1 MKRYEVLFD
10 EQKNEGV
17 YALSLVNSP
26 AIESTWVALKEQS
39 LKFAEVDAE
48 RKLLLGIALIPDK
61 PIYRND
67 ENGEYELTFASQTIE
82 RVAHN
87 FVRAGKVGSA
97 TEEHQVSLSGEQVS
111 VVQSWIIEDDVHDK
125 TRKFGFSKDNAP
137 VGSWAVMM
145 QVDDDEI
152 YSKAKNGELKGFS
165 IEGLFD
171 TQLIN
176 FKTNDM
182 NVESITKAV
191 TDGFENLVSKF
202 ATTQEPEKPVELQEE
217 TEMPA
222 EESDA
227 PSEEQQIM
235 QGLTDLFIN
244 LENALMAKLNDME
257 AKLLA
262 QEQTIEAQEQK
273 ITELSKTPA
282 DNKIKSKPTSAP
294 INAKLSLQER
304 INLKLNQ

>member
-17 YALSLVNSP
+17 YAISLVQSP
-26 AIESTWVALKEQS
+26 AIESNWIALEEQS
-39 LKFAEVDAE
+39 MKFAEVDAE

-67 ENGEYELTFASQTIE
+67 ENGEYELTFNAQTIE
-82 RVAHN
+82 KVAHN
-87 FVRAGKVGSA
+87 FVKAGKVNNA
-97 TEEHQVSLSGEQVS
+97 TEEHSVSLSGEQVS

-145 QVDDDEI
+145 RVDDPQLFQ
-152 YSKAKNGELKGFS
+152 KAKNGDLKGFS

-182 NVESITKAV
+182 NVETITKAI

-202 ATTQEPEKPVELQEE
+202 ATQEAEKPVELQEDA
-217 TEMPA
+217 EMPEA
-222 EESDA
+222 EN
-227 PSEEQQIM
+227 PEQEDNIM
-235 QGLTDLFIN
+235 QGLADLFMN

-262 QEQTIEAQEQK
+262 QEKTIEAQEEK

-282 DNKIKSKPTSAP
+282 DNKIKAKPTVQVD
-294 INAKLSLQER
+294 AKLSLVER
-304 INLKLNQ
+304 INQKINK